1 MVGLVIVSH
10 SARIA
15 EGVVEL
21 AAEVASGEVTIVG
34 AGGMEDGAIGTDAFR
49 ISEAIRAA
57 DGGDGVVV
65 LVDLGSAVMSAE
77 LALEFLD
84 DDAIVVRLADAPLVE
99 GAIAAA
105 VEASCGSDIDGVV
118 RSAEEARGMRKL
130 G

>member
-21 AAEVASGEVTIVG
+21 AAEVASGEVTIIG